1 MESLLTNETQESLG
15 QNQKKEILID
25 DVSQSKRVL
34 NTAIETCNKA
44 PRVNGWL
51 ENMKRISLFQ
61 VYNPLTISQWNLE
74 VSTNWD
80 TYIQS
85 LS

>member
-15 QNQKKEILID
+15 QNQKRNPNWRRFPVKKS
-25 DVSQSKRVL
+25 V

-51 ENMKRISLFQ
+51 ENMKKKS
-61 VYNPLTISQWNLE
+61 VYLKYMITH
-74 VSTNWD
+74 
-80 TYIQS
+80 
-85 LS
+85 